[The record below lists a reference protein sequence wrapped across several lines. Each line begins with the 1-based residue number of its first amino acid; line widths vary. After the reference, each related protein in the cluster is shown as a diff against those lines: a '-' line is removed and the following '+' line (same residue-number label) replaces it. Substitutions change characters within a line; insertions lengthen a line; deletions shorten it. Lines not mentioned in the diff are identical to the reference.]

1 MEYLIILIVFI
12 FLFGSVSLFIPSK
25 RTRKLAKLRLNA
37 AKLGFKIASILHSN
51 ISYKS
56 DDIKLVSY
64 QLRNNTNIKEG
75 HFIRDKK
82 EFILYSPQKLKYSDE
97 YESLIVDIK
106 SLPES
111 IIEIIFSKA
120 VIAFLWNEDLGI
132 EELKNIKSN
141 LKKL

>member
-25 RTRKLAKLRLNA
+25 RTRKLAKLRLDA

-97 YESLIVDIK
+97 YETLIVDIK

>member
-25 RTRKLAKLRLNA
+25 RTRQLAKLRLDA

-97 YESLIVDIK
+97 YEALIVDIK

>member
-25 RTRKLAKLRLNA
+25 RTRKLAKLRLDA

-51 ISYKS
+51 IPYKS

-97 YESLIVDIK
+97 YEALIVDIK

>member
-12 FLFGSVSLFIPSK
+12 FLFGSISLFIPSK
-25 RTRKLAKLRLNA
+25 RTRKLAKLRLDA

-97 YESLIVDIK
+97 YETLIVDIK

>member
-25 RTRKLAKLRLNA
+25 RTRKLAQLRLDA

-97 YESLIVDIK
+97 YEALIVDIK